1 VNVPRF
7 LHFGG
12 LDSNCSSSVQLTSAL
27 MFTPERIVVALDP
40 TSGMFAGSDGAGFR
54 LFPFM

>member
-1 VNVPRF
+1 
-7 LHFGG
+7 
-12 LDSNCSSSVQLTSAL
+12 